1 MQEWPDVAA
10 TIMNSGIIRTV
21 KMDLFTVFSTFY
33 IDQLRKIRW
42 HHWKKR
48 LKISK
53 SAKVKSDTSQ
63 ESEDIVQQSCEHLH
77 TFVWWGAS
85 LTPPPRP
92 PTRKIVAK
100 KRKKIYC
107 QYGLKQHP
115 AGRTSFACLILVY
128 SRTKDCKN
136 RERSNFVAHE
146 LQVAR
151 IQF

>member
-1 MQEWPDVAA
+1 
-10 TIMNSGIIRTV
+10 MNSGIIRTV

-77 TFVWWGAS
+77 TFVWWGVS
-85 LTPPPRP
+85 LTPPPA
-92 PTRKIVAK
+92 TDEKNSCK
-100 KRKKIYC
+100 K
-107 QYGLKQHP
+107 
-115 AGRTSFACLILVY
+115 T
-128 SRTKDCKN
+128 
-136 RERSNFVAHE
+136 
-146 LQVAR
+146 
-151 IQF
+151 